1 MITETKLT
9 PNDIISRT
17 LQGHIDDVTLVD
29 ISHEGNFISVSS
41 PESFAEWIIDALQTN
56 GYHITTNGNTGEE
69 TALQIVS
76 DTIEQ
81 NILYAAR
88 YIIIRPGGFIKLND
102 PNEFARW
109 IIGNLEEGGF
119 KITPKEGN
127 ND

>member
-9 PNDIISRT
+9 PNDIISWT
-17 LQGHIDDVTLVD
+17 LQGHIDDVALVD
-29 ISHEGNFISVSS
+29 ISNAGNFISVSS

-56 GYHITTNGNTGEE
+56 CYHIITNGNAGEDPL
-69 TALQIVS
+69 TIIA